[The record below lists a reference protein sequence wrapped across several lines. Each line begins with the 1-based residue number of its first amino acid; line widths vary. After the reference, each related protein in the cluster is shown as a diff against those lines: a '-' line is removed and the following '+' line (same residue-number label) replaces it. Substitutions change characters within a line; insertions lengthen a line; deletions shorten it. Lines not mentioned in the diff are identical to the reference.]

1 MIVTELYRTVAADP
15 PWKYSDRLEM
25 SDVKR
30 SAMAHYPT
38 MSVDDICRLGDAT
51 SRCVAGYLT
60 PKDAFLFL
68 WVTNAF
74 LLDGSGAAVCRAWG
88 YEPRQLI
95 TWVKGRL
102 SAQRFIPHVGMG
114 HLTRGA
120 TEHMIL
126 ATRGK
131 TKDLILSRSIPN
143 VFIAPRGRH
152 SRKPDE
158 AYALIERLAPGPYLE
173 LFAREPRDKWQVWGN
188 EVAA

>member
-1 MIVTELYRTVAADP
+1 MFTCVAADP
-15 PWKYSDRLEM
+15 PWRYRDGLTM
-25 SDVKR
+25 SSVKR
-30 SAMAHYPT
+30 SSAAHYDT
-38 MSVDDICRLGDAT
+38 MSVDDICRLGEHG
-51 SRCVAGYLT
+51 RIAGHPT
-60 PKDAFLFL
+60 ADNGFLFL
-68 WVTNAF
+68 WVTNPF

-95 TWVKGRL
+95 TWVKGRISQERL
-102 SAQRFIPHVGMG
+102 IAQIGMG

-120 TEHMIL
+120 TEHMLL

-131 TKDLILSRSIPN
+131 TKDLILSRAIPN

-158 AYALIERLAPGPYLE
+158 AYALIERIAPGPYLE
-173 LFAREPRDKWQVWGN
+173 LFAREPRFNWQSWGN